1 LLYTAF
7 LVSTSVKARG
17 LSIILILAAAGVV
30 AGSLVLASVFSPLDA
45 SKQDQSPPHADAPVA
60 GSTQM
65 PLLVK
70 DVFKYRERGGDAIGG
85 SSYFRM
91 DEEFVDSENHCD
103 FCIAME
109 YTPGPSG
116 RAIVALWNSEPLDLG
131 SAKKLVF
138 SARGENGDERLVT
151 YAAGSDFGGR
161 LAEGDNSTSPENSG
175 LDDVRFSASKDLTLT
190 TQWQTYEIDLEGAD
204 LSQVT
209 HAFAFEIL
217 EGNGDEKQVAY
228 IDSIYFIENDNADFV
243 QQ

>member
-1 LLYTAF
+1 
-7 LVSTSVKARG
+7 
-17 LSIILILAAAGVV
+17 
-30 AGSLVLASVFSPLDA
+30 
-45 SKQDQSPPHADAPVA
+45 
-60 GSTQM
+60 
-65 PLLVK
+65 
-70 DVFKYRERGGDAIGG
+70 
-85 SSYFRM
+85 M

-138 SARGENGDERLVT
+138 SARGENGGERLVT
-151 YAAGSDFGGR
+151 YAAGSDVANR
-161 LAEGDNSTSPENSG
+161 LADASSTIPENSG
-175 LDDVRFSASKDLTLT
+175 LADVRFSASKDLTLT
-190 TQWQTYEIDLEGAD
+190 TQWQRYEMDLENTD

>member
-1 LLYTAF
+1 
-7 LVSTSVKARG
+7 VKARG

-138 SARGENGDERLVT
+138 SARGENGGERLVT
-151 YAAGSDFGGR
+151 YAAGSDVANR
-161 LAEGDNSTSPENSG
+161 LADASSTIPENSG
-175 LDDVRFSASKDLTLT
+175 LADVRFSASKDLTLT
-190 TQWQTYEIDLEGAD
+190 TQWQRYEMDLENTD

-217 EGNGDEKQVAY
+217 QGHGDEKQVAY
-228 IDSIYFIENDNADFV
+228 IDSIYFIENDDPDFV